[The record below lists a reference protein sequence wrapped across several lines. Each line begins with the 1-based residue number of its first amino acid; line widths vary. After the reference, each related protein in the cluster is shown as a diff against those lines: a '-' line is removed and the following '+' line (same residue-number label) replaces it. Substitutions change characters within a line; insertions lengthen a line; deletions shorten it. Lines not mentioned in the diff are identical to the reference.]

1 MEVTFDNAP
10 LIEYAVRKAYA
21 HDPKVFTQ
29 GLCFAGDT
37 LVESR
42 GGYGESSVRT
52 YDSRPPSLRAECFN
66 DEDVWGE
73 GVCSAG
79 GDLVWQLIYEQ
90 RRALL
95 FNVRTMTLVRE
106 IPYDRDGW
114 GLCDHGSLAYSTD
127 GSEVI
132 VIRDRETL
140 DAVGEIVV
148 PGATQGLNDLTYLNG
163 HLWIN
168 ALQSWKIYC
177 VDISNGKIVGLL
189 DCKPMF
195 ADSEPDVDLMRT
207 YGANGITVDPEHE
220 GALLVT
226 GKYWPWM
233 YSVIPDLSSVR
244 EQQ

>member
-1 MEVTFDNAP
+1 MVVTFDNAP
-10 LIEYAVRKAYA
+10 TIEYTVRKTYP
-21 HDPKVFTQ
+21 HDPHVFTQ
-29 GLCFAGDT
+29 GLCFAGDI

-42 GGYGESSVRT
+42 GGYGESSIRT
-52 YDSRPPSLRAECFN
+52 YDSRPPALRSEYFN
-66 DEDVWGE
+66 DEAIWGE

-95 FNVRTMTLVRE
+95 FNVRTMSLVKE

-132 VIRDRETL
+132 VVRERETL
-140 DAVGEIVV
+140 DAVDEIAV
-148 PGATQGLNDLTYLNG
+148 PGATRGLNDLTYLNG
-163 HLWIN
+163 HLWVN

-177 VDISNGKIVGLL
+177 IDITNGEIIGIL
-189 DCKPMF
+189 DCQQMF
-195 ADSEPDVDLMRT
+195 ADSEPEMDLYKT
-207 YGANGITVDPEHE
+207 YGANGISADPEHAR
-220 GALLVT
+220 ALLLT

-233 YSVIPDLSSVR
+233 YSVIPRVR
-244 EQQ
+244 R